1 MQKFTDESVKEHIK
15 LALSPSIN
23 KDDHKKASD
32 FLIEYYGEIFDS
44 HSTHLKSTVIALEH
58 LNRNKPDS
66 FVDWFL
72 KPSLVRLFIFALG
85 LAVGW
90 LSTNSDKIVG

>member
-1 MQKFTDESVKEHIK
+1 MPKFTNDSVKEHLK
-15 LALSPSIN
+15 LALSPSLN
-23 KDDHKKASD
+23 KSDHKKASD

-44 HSTHLKSTVIALEH
+44 QSTHLKPTIIALEH
-58 LNRNKPDS
+58 LHRNKPDS
-66 FVDWFL
+66 FIDWFL

-90 LSTNSDKIVG
+90 LSTNSDKVFG